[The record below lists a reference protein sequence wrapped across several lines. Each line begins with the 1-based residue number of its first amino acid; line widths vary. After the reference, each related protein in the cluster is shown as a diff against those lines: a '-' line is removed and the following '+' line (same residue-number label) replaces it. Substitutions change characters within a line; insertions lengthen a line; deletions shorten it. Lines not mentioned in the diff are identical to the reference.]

1 MHRVWRTVSLRK
13 AKCQQILQRV
23 CGKERTGTS
32 SEKECESKQTTE
44 MNFKFLIYERV
55 LYISLSIINYKGDL
69 L

>member
-1 MHRVWRTVSLRK
+1 MKGCCIFPFRL
-13 AKCQQILQRV
+13 C
-23 CGKERTGTS
+23 TS